1 MTRRQALMISK
12 EIISLLPEFE
22 YQEEL
27 MQLLEDM
34 KQETPGVAWT
44 EAAIYDAIEQFRID
58 HNGRLPNL
66 SDFNK
71 CRELPSLPTIKNR
84 FKVTSVNQW
93 MDEHYPDREY
103 IYRGRYNGKSP
114 FEWLEDFREQY
125 LAMKDGDYVTEE
137 EYNRFRKKGS
147 PSTKTLGKLL
157 KTFSY
162 NDILMLSGVDM
173 EKKLEVVV
181 HTCMPKNEMQLEG
194 INQGITEIFDRVIKE

>member
-66 SDFNK
+66 SDFDK
-71 CRELPSLPTIKNR
+71 CRQLPSLSTIKNR
-84 FKVTSVNQW
+84 FKVTSVNHW
-93 MDEHYPDREY
+93 MDENYPDREY
-103 IYRGRYNGKSP
+103 IYRGRFNGKSP

-137 EYNRFRKKGS
+137 EYNRLRRTGS
-147 PSTKTLGKLL
+147 PSTQTIKKMLKVDAYKDIIILAELNVQIPRELIVEINKNADERDLSLL
-157 KTFSY
+157 
-162 NDILMLSGVDM
+162 NQAIMQILEQV
-173 EKKLEVVV
+173 EKK
-181 HTCMPKNEMQLEG
+181 
-194 INQGITEIFDRVIKE
+194 

>member
-1 MTRRQALMISK
+1 MTRIQALMISK

-34 KQETPGVAWT
+34 KQETPGVSWT

-66 SDFNK
+66 SDFDK
-71 CRELPSLPTIKNR
+71 CRQLPSLSTIKNR

-93 MDEHYPDREY
+93 MDEHYPGREY

-125 LAMKDGDYVTEE
+125 LAIKDGDYVTEE
-137 EYNRFRKKGS
+137 EYKKKKKKGS
-147 PSTKTLGKLL
+147 PSTKTLGKLF

-181 HTCMPKNEMQLEG
+181 HTCIPMDETQLEG

>member
-27 MQLLEDM
+27 MQMLEDM
-34 KQETPGVAWT
+34 KQETPGVSWT
-44 EAAIYDAIEQFRID
+44 EASIYDAIEQFRID

-66 SDFNK
+66 SDFDK
-71 CRELPSLPTIKNR
+71 CRQLPSLSTIKNR
-84 FKVTSVNQW
+84 FKITSVNKW
-93 MDEHYPDREY
+93 LDERYPDREY

-137 EYNRFRKKGS
+137 EYNRLRKKGS
-147 PSTKTLGKLL
+147 PSTQTIMKLL
-157 KTFSY
+157 KIHSY
-162 NDILMLSGVDM
+162 KGIICLLGLDKQKKIESLIVRSECDDDRLELINERIEDILGQML
-173 EKKLEVVV
+173 KK
-181 HTCMPKNEMQLEG
+181 
-194 INQGITEIFDRVIKE
+194 

>member
-27 MQLLEDM
+27 MRLLKDM

-66 SDFNK
+66 SDFDK
-71 CRELPSLPTIKNR
+71 CRQLPSLSTIKNR
-84 FKVTSVNQW
+84 FKVTSVNHW
-93 MDEHYPDREY
+93 MDENYPDREY
-103 IYRGRYNGKSP
+103 IYRGRFNGKSP

-137 EYNRFRKKGS
+137 EYNRLRRTGS
-147 PSTKTLGKLL
+147 PSTQTIMKLL
-157 KTFSY
+157 KIHSY
-162 NDILMLSGVDM
+162 KGIICLLGLNKQKKIESQIVRSECDDDRLELINERIEDILGQML
-173 EKKLEVVV
+173 KK
-181 HTCMPKNEMQLEG
+181 
-194 INQGITEIFDRVIKE
+194 

>member
-27 MQLLEDM
+27 MQMLEDM
-34 KQETPGVAWT
+34 KQETPGVSWT
-44 EAAIYDAIEQFRID
+44 EAAIFDAIEQFRID

-93 MDEHYPDREY
+93 MDEYYPDREY

-114 FEWLEDFREQY
+114 FEWLADFKEQY
-125 LAMKDGDYVTEE
+125 ISMKDGDYVTEE
-137 EYNRFRKKGS
+137 EYNRLRKKGS

-157 KTFSY
+157 NSY
-162 NDILMLSGVDM
+162 SYKHILGLSGVDLQY
-173 EKKLEVVV
+173 KLMVSS
-181 HTCMPKNEMQLEG
+181 HISSQLDE
-194 INQGITEIFDRVIKE
+194 IRLDNVNQGLTDLLDNVIKQ

>member
-34 KQETPGVAWT
+34 KQETPGVSWT

-66 SDFNK
+66 SDFDK
-71 CRELPSLPTIKNR
+71 CRQLPSLSTIKNR

-137 EYNRFRKKGS
+137 EYNRLRKKGS
-147 PSTKTLGKLL
+147 PSTQTVQKLHKVNSFKEIIHLAGLDVQIKMEPFIKKMDQIDENFLEQLNQVISEVFERIL
-157 KTFSY
+157 K
-162 NDILMLSGVDM
+162 
-173 EKKLEVVV
+173 K
-181 HTCMPKNEMQLEG
+181 
-194 INQGITEIFDRVIKE
+194 